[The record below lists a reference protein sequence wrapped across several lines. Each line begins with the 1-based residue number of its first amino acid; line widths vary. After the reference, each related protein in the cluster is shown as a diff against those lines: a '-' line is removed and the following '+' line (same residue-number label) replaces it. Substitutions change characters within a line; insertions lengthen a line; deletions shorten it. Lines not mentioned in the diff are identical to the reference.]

1 MCGRLNVMD
10 DPLCEVVCEQLGMEF
25 STESNTD
32 LRPTEQVACVGWSHS
47 QLQQCNL
54 AWGIKPDWAK
64 RLIINAQAETV
75 AQKPTFAHAFQHHRV
90 IVPCSGWFEWRQ
102 EGDHKVKY
110 LFSPAEPNPLYMAA
124 IALENNAR
132 LVTLTTQPTEQC
144 APYHRRMPALIAAP
158 DIRDWL
164 AGSSCH
170 AERLLGQPYDKL
182 LKIR

>member
-1 MCGRLNVMD
+1 MNGGKKGITR
-10 DPLCEVVCEQLGMEF
+10 
-25 STESNTD
+25 SNT
-32 LRPTEQVACVGWSHS
+32 S
-47 QLQQCNL
+47 
-54 AWGIKPDWAK
+54 
-64 RLIINAQAETV
+64 
-75 AQKPTFAHAFQHHRV
+75 
-90 IVPCSGWFEWRQ
+90 
-102 EGDHKVKY
+102 
-110 LFSPAEPNPLYMAA
+110 FSPAEPNPLYMAA

-182 LKIR
+182 LKNSLTLALSNQTQSKSH